1 MSSFFDIA
9 AINYDNTFTNT
20 KIGWEQRK
28 KVYQNIDFVLN
39 SEKQL
44 DILELNC
51 GTGTDAIAFA
61 EKEHNIIATDISQ
74 EMIKVAKTKN
84 NHDALHFQVLDCNE
98 LSENTFQKQF
108 DLIFSNFGGL
118 NCLSSS
124 ELKKLLKTASE
135 VLQPK
140 GKLIMVLMPK
150 QCLWEQLYFALK
162 GDFKKS
168 KRRNTDEALLVNVD
182 GVQVPTWYYN
192 PKDVEQFI
200 GNNFKITNCTP
211 VGITVPPSYLEKS
224 ILTQFP
230 MWNVLKS
237 LEQYISSA
245 FWAKYADHFLIELT
259 KE

>member
-9 AINYDNTFTNT
+9 AINYDDTFTNT

-28 KVYQNIDFVLN
+28 KVYQNLDFVLN
-39 SEKQL
+39 SEKLL

-51 GTGTDAIAFA
+51 GTGADAIAFA
-61 EKEHNIIATDISQ
+61 EKGHNIIATDISQ
-74 EMIKVAKTKN
+74 EMIKVANNKN
-84 NHDALHFQVLDCNE
+84 NHDTLQFEVLDCNE

-135 VLQPK
+135 LLKPK

-150 QCLWEQLYFALK
+150 QCLWERLYFALK

-168 KRRNTDEALLVNVD
+168 KRRNTKEALPVNVD

-192 PKDVEQFI
+192 PKDIELLLE
-200 GNNFKITNCTP
+200 NKFKITNCTP
-211 VGITVPPSYLEKS
+211 VGITVPPSYLETS
-224 ILTQFP
+224 VLTQFP
-230 MWNVLKS
+230 IWNVLKS
-237 LEQYISSA
+237 LEQHISNT
-245 FWAKYADHFLIELT
+245 FYAKYADHFLIELT